1 MSAIFYD
8 GQAKEFGKK
17 QDEMIQDL
25 LLNLFI
31 EYLNEDLSKA
41 DSNKKPWCQMG
52 QSLLDEGDEKH
63 GLDRLHE
70 SL

>member
-1 MSAIFYD
+1 
-8 GQAKEFGKK
+8 
-17 QDEMIQDL
+17 MIQDL

-41 DSNKKPWCQMG
+41 NPNKTWCQMG
-52 QSLLDEGDEKH
+52 QSLLDEGEEKH